1 MSEFVCDAQ
10 QAVDVSQMQDNIR
23 SYKRLEEEANV
34 LQVKIDQLEQIITE
48 HTSFVRAKQDE
59 QLYAYLLDRSQ
70 QDIKENALEEEH
82 NNAEKLTIKLNDVEE
97 SIKSLSNRLS
107 QMQDERNQLQ
117 ARRINDVSLL

>member
-1 MSEFVCDAQ
+1 MCDAQ

-23 SYKRLEEEANV
+23 SYKRLEEEVNV

-82 NNAEKLTIKLNDVEE
+82 NNAEKLTIKLNDVEG
-97 SIKSLSNRLS
+97 
-107 QMQDERNQLQ
+107 
-117 ARRINDVSLL
+117 A

>member
-1 MSEFVCDAQ
+1 MCDAQ

-23 SYKRLEEEANV
+23 SYKRLEEEVNV

-48 HTSFVRAKQDE
+48 HTYFVRAKQDE